1 MLVIII
7 VVCVIMLQVK
17 FRGKSTMSQNMEMDD
32 ISETTMKYKRFDCK
46 KWGVVT
52 TIYEPPSE
60 AVRRFL
66 YRKDWCLVVVG
77 DRGKPKQVS

>member
-1 MLVIII
+1 M
-7 VVCVIMLQVK
+7 
-17 FRGKSTMSQNMEMDD
+17 FRGKSPMSQNVEMVD
-32 ISETTMKYKRFDCK
+32 ISDKTMKYKRFNCK

-52 TIYEPPSE
+52 TIFAPPSE

-77 DRGKPKQVS
+77 DRGKPKQVSELSCIKRYALHF